1 MKFSRELTEALKT
14 VSQGKSFENITLCG
28 NSKYLLLVEMRK
40 DPNTNDGK
48 QRKIMYYYFIRTDN
62 GEQVFEFSNY
72 DAYKI
77 GY

>member
-1 MKFSRELTEALKT
+1 
-14 VSQGKSFENITLCG
+14 
-28 NSKYLLLVEMRK
+28 MRK